1 MGPGGLWR
9 GGERVRATRAAANG
23 WAQRW
28 QVGQAEWRA
37 TRTTA
42 RSRPRRGAG
51 WRAGGGGVLGREVTR
66 AAWAGLGCWFQG
78 SVGLGFGFIFLSI
91 SISISTP
98 LSLFLIQ
105 TGFEFKFKFEF
116 EPHSN
121 KNMHQHE
128 CNTNF

>member
-1 MGPGGLWR
+1 MVARVGRKEGLTGGPGAQRDG
-9 GGERVRATRAAANG
+9 GGERV
-23 WAQRW
+23 
-28 QVGQAEWRA
+28 RA

-51 WRAGGGGVLGREVTR
+51 WRAGEGGVLGREVTR
-66 AAWAGLGCWFQG
+66 AAWAGLGCWFQV

-105 TGFEFKFKFEF
+105 TGFEFKYKFEF
-116 EPHSN
+116 DHTQIIES
-121 KNMHQHE
+121 MHQHE
-128 CNTNF
+128 CNIKKKLNL